1 MTTTAEA
8 RPVAGALDVRIARST
23 DEVRAAQRLRHEV
36 FHRERGGTTDGQSL
50 DADGYDERMQ
60 HIVVVDPA
68 HDGDTC
74 GVVGTY
80 RFMVHATPD
89 STMHGY
95 AGTEF
100 DLSPLRAFGAPMLE
114 LGRSCVLAPY
124 RTRGVLNL
132 LWREIAAVVATHR
145 VGLMFGCA
153 SIGGTDLAAARRQ
166 LHYLHRHHLA
176 PVALRPRAHGAGAVA
191 VEPDADADADAGA
204 LFDLEP
210 LIKGY
215 IRLGASIGDGAYVD
229 HAFNSIDVCIVM
241 PTANLTSRSVR
252 RKPTQPAHL
261 VAKGPAPVAS
271 GHPLRSG

>member
-1 MTTTAEA
+1 
-8 RPVAGALDVRIARST
+8 
-23 DEVRAAQRLRHEV
+23 
-36 FHRERGGTTDGQSL
+36 
-50 DADGYDERMQ
+50 MQ

-68 HDGDTC
+68 HDGDTS

-80 RFMVHATPD
+80 RFMVHATPA
-89 STMHGY
+89 SAMHGY

-100 DLSPLRAFGAPMLE
+100 DLSPLRAFDAPMLE

-145 VGLMFGCA
+145 IGLMFGCA

-166 LHYLHRHHLA
+166 LDYLHRHHLA
-176 PVALRPRAHGAGAVA
+176 PAALRPRAHGAGAVT
-191 VEPDADADADAGA
+191 VEPDANAHADTRA
-204 LFDLEP
+204 LFELEP

-215 IRLGASIGDGAYVD
+215 IRLGACIGEGAYVD

-252 RKPTQPAHL
+252 RYRPRPADV
-261 VAKGPAPVAS
+261 VAIGPPRAATAL
-271 GHPLRSG
+271 PLGLG